1 MAAPVLKSFL
11 AAALSILLLIFLSG
25 CGQQA
30 EKQGGNAT
38 NEVIGM
44 SKTNTS
50 EVRIA
55 GKGDTVSVNYVGK
68 LENGTV
74 FDTSIEAEA
83 KKGGLPLRGSYSPL
97 EFTVGAGQMIA
108 GFDAGVLGMKE
119 GEEKTVRLPP
129 EQAYGN
135 RREDAVISIPV
146 ANIGNSESIKVGSM
160 LYAQNGAS
168 GTVAAIENGTAK
180 VDFNH
185 ELAGKT
191 LVFTIKMV
199 KIQKK

>member
-1 MAAPVLKSFL
+1 MPSPILRSLL
-11 AAALSILLLIFLSG
+11 AAALCTLFFIFLFG
-25 CGQQA
+25 CTSSDEQ
-30 EKQGGNAT
+30 KNKT

-44 SKTNTS
+44 AKTSTS
-50 EVRIA
+50 GTAIA
-55 GKGDTVSVNYVGK
+55 EKGDTVSVDYVGK

-74 FDTSIEAEA
+74 FDTSLEIEA

-97 EFTVGAGQMIA
+97 EFKVGAGQMIA

-135 RREDAVISIPV
+135 KREDAIISIPV
-146 ANIGNSESIKVGSM
+146 ENIGNSESIKVGSM

-168 GTVAAIENGTAK
+168 GTVVEITNGTAK

-199 KIQKK
+199 KIKKK

>member
-1 MAAPVLKSFL
+1 MAQRLL
-11 AAALSILLLIFLSG
+11 ASLGMVLLLVFLSG
-25 CGQQA
+25 CVANA
-30 EKQGGNAT
+30 ENEKNNAS
-38 NEVIGM
+38 EVIGM

-50 EVRIA
+50 NPATAE
-55 GKGDTVSVNYVGK
+55 KGDTVFVNYIGK

-74 FDTSIEAEA
+74 FDTSVEAEA
-83 KKGGLPLRGSYSPL
+83 KKAGLPLRQSYSPL

-108 GFDAGVLGMKE
+108 GFDSGVVGMKE
-119 GEEKTVRLPP
+119 GEEKIVRIAP
-129 EQAYGN
+129 EDAYGN
-135 RREDAVISIPV
+135 RREDAIISIPV

-168 GTVAAIENGTAK
+168 GTVIEIENGTAK

-191 LVFTIKMV
+191 LVFTIRMV
-199 KIQKK
+199 RISKK